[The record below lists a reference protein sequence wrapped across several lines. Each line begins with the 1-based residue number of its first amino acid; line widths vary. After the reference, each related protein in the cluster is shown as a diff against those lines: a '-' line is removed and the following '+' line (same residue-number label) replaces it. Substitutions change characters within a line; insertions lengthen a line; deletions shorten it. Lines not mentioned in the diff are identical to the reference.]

1 MKRLRILHWL
11 PLWGC
16 LLRLAGCRGDVLKT
30 ASKLT
35 PDFSTNEVYALFS
48 DYEVMSIKTGG
59 VAHISRDAVMFR
71 SHVPV
76 ALRITFAPRR
86 RWFHTFESCKI
97 YFDADGKALGY
108 YYERPD

>member
-1 MKRLRILHWL
+1 MRYFRVSHWL
-11 PLWGC
+11 PLLGC
-16 LLRLAGCRGDVLKT
+16 LLFLAGCRGDILKT

-48 DYEVMSIKTGG
+48 DYETMAIKTGD
-59 VAHISRDAVMFR
+59 VAHISRDAVMF
-71 SHVPV
+71 SSNVPV
-76 ALRITFAPRR
+76 ALRITFVPRR

-97 YFDADGKALGY
+97 YFGADGKVLGY